1 MLVVFFAIVNMCELV
16 NCRPHGQT
24 TRMTVSTKKPAQNPV
39 KPEEQQR
46 QKQEWKIEHIQH
58 KIIKGDIKAYP
69 TVQHPLLPFSL
80 ERPDLWKRAA
90 QAAALVSR
98 YQKAM
103 KILEK
108 YFPLEAVRCSP
119 IWWKLG
125 LLRTSHH
132 LTMKSSLV
140 LSMVVIWLCSKNW
153 TNSIYFLGWMINHW
167 NLDGLIMFNGRSG
180 RKFPSWYPFFGA
192 FQPWDVWQD
201 DDADIGE
208 DVAGLRHHWLV
219 NWIHLLMET
228 VWVSAPLEW
237 LLVADG

>member
-39 KPEEQQR
+39 KPEEQQH

-125 LLRTSHH
+125 PIENIPSSHNEIEPRFIDGCH
-132 LTMKSSLV
+132 LALFKKL
-140 LSMVVIWLCSKNW
+140 NQ
-153 TNSIYFLGWMINHW
+153 F
-167 NLDGLIMFNGRSG
+167 NL
-180 RKFPSWYPFFGA
+180 FFGL
-192 FQPWDVWQD
+192 D
-201 DDADIGE
+201 DK
-208 DVAGLRHHWLV
+208 
-219 NWIHLLMET
+219 
-228 VWVSAPLEW
+228 PLEFGW
-237 LLVADG
+237 FNYV

>member
-1 MLVVFFAIVNMCELV
+1 MLVFIFFAIVNMCELV

-24 TRMTVSTKKPAQNPV
+24 TRMTVCTKKPAQNPV
-39 KPEEQQR
+39 NPEEQQH
-46 QKQEWKIEHIQH
+46 QNQEWKIEHIQH

-69 TVQHPLLPFSL
+69 TVQHPLLAFSL
-80 ERPDLWKRAA
+80 ERPELRKRAA

-132 LTMKSSLV
+132 LTMKSRLV
-140 LSMVVIWLCSKNW
+140 YRWLSFGFQKIEPIQ
-153 TNSIYFLGWMINHW
+153 SIFWVGW
-167 NLDGLIMFNGRSG
+167 
-180 RKFPSWYPFFGA
+180 
-192 FQPWDVWQD
+192 
-201 DDADIGE
+201 
-208 DVAGLRHHWLV
+208 
-219 NWIHLLMET
+219 
-228 VWVSAPLEW
+228 
-237 LLVADG
+237 